1 MEQEAKPKAAKQ
13 LAKSREEARALKKAA
28 ADAEKESA
36 RLAEQRSALD
46 RAMFDPAGAEPAL
59 ANLPMS
65 ELAQRRAK
73 VAAALE
79 AAEARWLQLAEQLE
93 KEAA

>member
-1 MEQEAKPKAAKQ
+1 
-13 LAKSREEARALKKAA
+13 
-28 ADAEKESA
+28 
-36 RLAEQRSALD
+36 
-46 RAMFDPAGAEPAL
+46 MFDPAGAEPAL